1 MFGLDNPQQIRYY
14 HLCKEHMYQNNN
26 EQKKNAPNTKYKIAK
41 KLFSINKKKSF
52 DLIILIPVII
62 SVNGIK

>member
-1 MFGLDNPQQIRYY
+1 
-14 HLCKEHMYQNNN
+14 MYQNNN
-26 EQKKNAPNTKYKIAK
+26 EQKKVYQILNIKLLK

-52 DLIILIPVII
+52 DLKILIPVII